1 MVTRCSLALAP
12 LTLLLLLS
20 DWPAQALSRDLPSP
34 WPRLL
39 SLDTAIQS
47 TPAFVSR
54 EGLDR
59 HKILAGQ
66 KPIGAR
72 KMSGDA
78 SEMFFMEYW
87 QFDPMIDV
95 TKAVRTWESNRLEP
109 HSHDPD
115 DIGEDAAHRRNAS
128 IPQLLG
134 APFALHTERQL
145 THGPLLR
152 NFPRALSVLGERAF
166 QCPSGTSSCS
176 SISRPNSCCPSGESC
191 QLISDTGQ
199 GDVGCCGQGQSC
211 SPQVAG
217 CQQGYSSC
225 PGNQGG
231 GCCIPGYA
239 CVGVGCK
246 LTCLIP

>member
-20 DWPAQALSRDLPSP
+20 DWPARAVSRDLPLP

-39 SLDTAIQS
+39 SLDTAVH
-47 TPAFVSR
+47 PAPALVS
-54 EGLDR
+54 GGGSDQ
-59 HKILAGQ
+59 HKIATGQ
-66 KPIGAR
+66 KPVGAR

-87 QFDPMIDV
+87 QFDQKIDD
-95 TKAVRTWESNRLEP
+95 TETLPTWGTNRPEP
-109 HSHDPD
+109 HSHADG
-115 DIGEDAAHRRNAS
+115 IGEDTACSQNSS
-128 IPQLLG
+128 IPYLLG
-134 APFALHTERQL
+134 APFALHAEPHL
-145 THGPLLR
+145 PHGPLLR
-152 NFPRALSVLGERAF
+152 NFPRVLSLLEPRAF

-246 LTCLIP
+246 LTCMIP